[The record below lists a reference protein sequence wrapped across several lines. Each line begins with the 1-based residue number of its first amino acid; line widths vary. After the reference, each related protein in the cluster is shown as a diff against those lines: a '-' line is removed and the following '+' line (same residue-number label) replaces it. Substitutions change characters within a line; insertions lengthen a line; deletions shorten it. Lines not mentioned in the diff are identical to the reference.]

1 MNSNYLPKGI
11 LFILCLI
18 MGFSL
23 AAQEPDTTK
32 TQERINAAKARIEA
46 KIADLEERFK
56 RGELS
61 ESQFEEAL
69 DEAVEELAEA
79 AEEAAED
86 LEDAFEDME
95 DVFIDVDS
103 DSTKNKIKI
112 KLGDRKSPKRTK
124 SYFLFNLGPTDAF
137 EQLENDDVAQ
147 PTFKPWQSW
156 SGNFGLMFST
166 RIGGASSFA
175 YINYGLLWKYIYLE
189 TKDDLQLS
197 IVEDEPEYIPSTYS
211 NSLPQSRLSRHSLI
225 IPVQLRLAG
234 KGANAFNLMI
244 GGYGGI
250 RLYAFQDLEFKSAI
264 GEDVE
269 MRLRDDYKTNLW
281 QYGATAAIGQRWW
294 QLYADYELSNLFQEN
309 PNYEY
314 NVVNAG
320 VQFFF

>member
-1 MNSNYLPKGI
+1 MNSNYFSKGI
-11 LFILCLI
+11 LVLLCLL
-18 MGFSL
+18 MGLSL
-23 AAQEPDTTK
+23 SAQEPESNKTK
-32 TQERINAAKARIEA
+32 EKINAAKARIEA
-46 KIADLEERFK
+46 KIADLEGRFD

-61 ESQFEEAL
+61 EAQFEEAL
-69 DEAVEELAEA
+69 DDAVEELSDAVED
-79 AEEAAED
+79 AAED
-86 LEDAFEDME
+86 LEDAFD
-95 DVFIDVDS
+95 DDDDTFIDVAS

-124 SYFLFNLGPTDAF
+124 SYFLFNFGPTDAF
-137 EQLENDDVAQ
+137 EQLENGNVAQ
-147 PTFKPWQSW
+147 PTFKPWRSW
-156 SGNFGLMFST
+156 SGNFGLIFST
-166 RIGGASSFA
+166 RLGGPSSIA
-175 YINYGLLWKYIYLE
+175 YVNYGLLWKYVYLD

-197 IVEDEPEYIPSTYS
+197 IVNDEPEYIPSSYS
-211 NSLPQSRLSRHSLI
+211 NTLPQSRLSRQSLI
-225 IPVQLRLAG
+225 FPVQLRLAG
-234 KGANAFNLMI
+234 KGADAFNLML

-281 QYGATAAIGQRWW
+281 QYGATAAVGQRWW
-294 QLYADYELSNLFQEN
+294 QIYADYELSNLFQEN